1 MPKKTDAAL
10 ASELQRK
17 GHLAFNWNDLDK
29 IELPSGIVTSMYRVG
44 DSTDAAAPTVFKV
57 FYPPNC
63 YTEAHTHA
71 CDYTEIILDRPRGRH
86 RLVYVQGWPMACYYI
101 GQQ

>member
-17 GHLAFNWNDLDK
+17 GHLAFNWDDLDK

-44 DSTDAAAPTVFKV
+44 DSTDEQCSA
-57 FYPPNC
+57 FYSSC
-63 YTEAHTHA
+63 EL
-71 CDYTEIILDRPRGRH
+71 E
-86 RLVYVQGWPMACYYI
+86 LVI
-101 GQQ
+101 DKT